1 MDRALIVS
9 MLLVAGCASHTAQ
22 IAASA
27 NDVRAAAI
35 SARKHLDAADREL
48 EVVES
53 AAAEVHQ
60 QIGYVSDDASPV
72 VEALRYGSYIALAAV
87 AGGAIYLIKTKL

>member
-1 MDRALIVS
+1 MKR
-9 MLLVAGCASHTAQ
+9 LLPMVLAAGCTSHTAQ

-27 NDVRAAAI
+27 NDVRAAATL
-35 SARKHLDAADREL
+35 ARKHLDAVDRQL

-87 AGGAIYLIKTKL
+87 AGGAIYLIKTKF

>member
-1 MDRALIVS
+1 MGRAVIASVA
-9 MLLVAGCASHTAQ
+9 LLAGCASHTAQ

-27 NDVRAAAI
+27 NEVRAAAI
-35 SARKHLDAADREL
+35 SARHHLEKVDRDL
-48 EVVES
+48 ETIEAS
-53 AAAEVHQ
+53 AAEVHH

-87 AGGAIYLIKTKL
+87 AGGVIYLIKTKL